1 MGRPSKLIAEACNL
15 AAARGHKLGE
25 FLLSRIE
32 TGSPPISTRGALTA
46 VCETCG
52 AFVGVDSSPLPGA
65 SEIWGEVLEIDC
77 QDRQARRIPAG
88 HREGLQPGQTVMV
101 TSKRGGPSSI
111 ATVVKEAAPGAYE
124 LKDAAGNHFY
134 AGAAHIR
141 PQNEG

>member
-1 MGRPSKLIAEACNL
+1 MGRPSKLISEARNL

-32 TGSPPISTRGALTA
+32 TGSPPVSTRDALTA
-46 VCETCG
+46 VCAECG
-52 AFVGVDSSPLPGA
+52 ALVGVDPAAPAGVYK
-65 SEIWGEVLEIDC
+65 IWGEALEIDC
-77 QDRQARRIPAG
+77 QDRQAGRIPAEL
-88 HREGLQPGQTVMV
+88 REGLQPGQTVVV
-101 TSKRGGPSSI
+101 TSIWGGPSSI
-111 ATVVKEAAPGAYE
+111 ATVVKEAAPGVYE